1 MIYVIRI
8 KARTGHQKDN
18 KVWGIGQYLQHVH
31 ECDPGTFGGMMAY
44 KPVGLYD
51 ATFCAYWRA
60 VVIMQYMKDVYPGVG
75 CEIVKFTMVD

>member
-1 MIYVIRI
+1 
-8 KARTGHQKDN
+8 
-18 KVWGIGQYLQHVH
+18 
-31 ECDPGTFGGMMAY
+31 MMAY